1 MTLKERDAFTARC
14 LMILKTA
21 QADGSGKTVR
31 VVIDALAKAHGVR

>member
-21 QADGSGKTVR
+21 QADETAKLCGS
-31 VVIDALAKAHGVR
+31 